1 MKIQVTKE
9 YLTSL
14 YNDGDMKM
22 PELAAKASTDLEKK
36 ITVATLK
43 RMFDAI
49 GLNTKNRPRAKQ
61 ISFEIIE
68 ETELNIVENENFP
81 TDFGIYTEATQES
94 FGI

>member
-43 RMFDAI
+43 RMFEAI
-49 GLNTKNRPRAKQ
+49 GLATKNRPRAKQ
-61 ISFEIIE
+61 ISFEIID
-68 ETELNIVENENFP
+68 ETELNIVEDENLP
-81 TDFGIYTEATQES
+81 TDSFVFTTETRPEYN
-94 FGI
+94 